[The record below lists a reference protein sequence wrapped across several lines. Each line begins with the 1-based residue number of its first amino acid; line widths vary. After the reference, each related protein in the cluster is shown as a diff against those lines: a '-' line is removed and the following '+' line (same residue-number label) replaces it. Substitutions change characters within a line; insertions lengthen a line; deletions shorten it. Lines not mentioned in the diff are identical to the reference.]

1 MSVDS
6 AAQVGGLQVA
16 DESDSTAV
24 NPPQETPVDPKST
37 VYRTVGAAVHLGL
50 SLLETSRGKE
60 ALVDIGRAVVSASG
74 NHIYYDDPKNMIFWV
89 ERFLTQLRSTFP
101 SVILSRRIA
110 GEGAILRTDWASGG
124 LGIEDWHPKNAGALR
139 LNKTIIENFV
149 RAGEAITKNQQPLEA
164 HTTAYNNFMFIMG
177 ITIAHELVHSFV
189 GYLSGSAR
197 PSTPENIS
205 RLPSRYNTSHG
216 RGTETGESGRAWE
229 GLVFGGIVE
238 AVEDPFNPLGAFQA
252 GVLYSLDGNEQARE
266 VDPSYIG
273 QILRGDFSFPLKT
286 IGDPNDIDDLPDL
299 MQDIRLSQ
307 LPPGLAQIARRNRSS
322 PKTISEEKLEIY
334 NTHVPSGTVRER
346 EFAIMIQA
354 INDPRYLFV
363 VP

>member
-1 MSVDS
+1 MSGVDS
-6 AAQVGGLQVA
+6 AAQVGELQIV

-24 NPPQETPVDPKST
+24 DPPQETLVDPKST
-37 VYRTVGAAVHLGL
+37 MYRTVGAAVHLGL
-50 SLLETSRGKE
+50 SLLETPQGKE
-60 ALVDIGRAVVSASG
+60 ALVDIGRAVVAASG
-74 NHIYYDDPKNMIFWV
+74 NHIYYDDPKNMVFWV

-101 SVILSRRIA
+101 SVILSRRIG
-110 GEGAILRTDWASGG
+110 GEGAILRTDWDSGG
-124 LGIEDWHPKNAGALR
+124 LGMKDWHPKKAGALR

-164 HTTAYNNFMFIMG
+164 HITAYNNFMFIMG

-205 RLPSRYNTSHG
+205 RLPSRYNTSHE

-273 QILRGDFSFPLKT
+273 QILQG
-286 IGDPNDIDDLPDL
+286 GDPNDIDDLPDL
-299 MQDIRLSQ
+299 MQDVRLSQ
-307 LPPGLAQIARRNRSS
+307 LPSDLAQIARRNRSS

-334 NTHVPSGTVRER
+334 NTHPPSRTVRER